1 MRLTYAV
8 FFDKISSVM
17 DFIGEKSAFLI
28 TDRVT
33 RRYFV
38 GKDVAEG
45 ILLLSR
51 NSVFFTDA
59 RYFFAAKNL
68 MPDNIDCRL
77 YTNLDDVFSEIKRQ
91 GVSTLYID
99 YDVTTVAEYKKY
111 QSYGEELKDG
121 GKVLRE
127 KRIVKTAEEIKEIR
141 RACVIIEKAYAYA
154 VTRVKE
160 GMSEKRLKDILE
172 RKAIS
177 LGASEMSF
185 DTIVAFGENS
195 AVPHHVTGETR
206 LKPNQPVLI
215 DCGCKVNGYCS
226 DLTRTAF
233 FGTPTE
239 KFLSVY
245 SAVKAANEKAEKE
258 IYAGIPL
265 KEADGVARD
274 YLKNL
279 GYGELFTHSL
289 GHGVGL
295 EIHEEPY
302 LSPKA
307 AGDLPVGA
315 VFTVEPGVYINGEF
329 GVRIEDT
336 VLMTENGAERLFSD
350 DKNLIIL

>member
-1 MRLTYAV
+1 MIYSDDNEAY
-8 FFDKISSVM
+8 
-17 DFIGEKSAFLI
+17 LI
-28 TDRVT
+28 TDRVM
-33 RRYFV
+33 RRYFL
-38 GKDVAEG
+38 GADVAEG
-45 ILLLSR
+45 FLLLSR
-51 NSVFFTDA
+51 NPVFFTDA
-59 RYFFAAKNL
+59 RYYYAAK
-68 MPDNIDCRL
+68 DAVRDKATCSL
-77 YTNLDDVFSEIKRQ
+77 YKNLDDVAEEIKRQ
-91 GVSTLYID
+91 GIKTLYLD
-99 YDVTTVAEYKKY
+99 YETTTVKSYESYKAL
-111 QSYGEELKDG
+111 GVDLKDG
-121 GKVLRE
+121 GNKLRAM
-127 KRIVKTAEEIKEIR
+127 REIKSQTEISYII
-141 RACVIIEKAYAYA
+141 RACEIIEKAYAYA
-154 VTRVKE
+154 ITRVKE
-160 GMSEKRLKDILE
+160 GMTEKRLKDILE

-185 DTIVAFGENS
+185 DTIVAFGPNS

-206 LKPNQPVLI
+206 LKPNQPILI

-233 FGTPTE
+233 FGKPPK

-265 KEADGVARD
+265 KEADGIAREF
-274 YLKNL
+274 LKNL

-307 AGDLPVGA
+307 AGTLGVGA
-315 VFTVEPGVYINGEF
+315 AFTIEPGVYIDGEF
-329 GVRIEDT
+329 GVRIEDS
-336 VLMTENGAERLFSD
+336 VLMTENGAKRLYSD